1 MVYELHS
8 SSSFNKK
15 FLKTYK
21 DTLSCSDDSIIYLSE
36 SILKNKKIKKPSI
49 NEMRSSFKCKKI
61 KYVNDPKKL
70 ETLISK
76 KIYINHNKL
85 FMSSGN
91 FDGLNIKKI
100 VK

>member
-1 MVYELHS
+1 
-8 SSSFNKK
+8 
-15 FLKTYK
+15 
-21 DTLSCSDDSIIYLSE
+21 
-36 SILKNKKIKKPSI
+36 
-49 NEMRSSFKCKKI
+49 MRSSFNCKKI

-70 ETLISK
+70 EALISK

-91 FDGLNIKKI
+91 FDGLNIQKI